1 MPIYKKAHNKYQV
14 QVRIKAQSRYET
26 FYKKSVAQE

>member
-14 QVRIKAQSRYET
+14 QVIIKGQSRYET
-26 FYKKSVAQE
+26 FYKKSFAQE